1 MSQLSF
7 FDVDL
12 SQPVKTPSPIISGS
26 SSKIDTKTDKTVEKA
41 TLAMAST
48 KSKRDFHTEFIQLF
62 NQTARYHSRLDV
74 FRDFIHVAAISLE
87 NSVKQCPELEQ
98 TYFNVIARYE
108 SADLDVFAKLM
119 AICVNA
125 LDSQATDFLGE
136 LFMSLELGEGAW
148 GQFFTPFHISQ
159 LMANLI
165 IGDCSTIIE
174 QNGYISVS
182 EPTCGAGGMVIACA
196 NSVLQQGYN
205 PQMQM
210 IAVCTDIDE
219 IAARMCYV
227 QLALLG
233 IPAIVNIGN
242 SLTLDV
248 RQTLY
253 TPMLMLNSF
262 RFKSFLTA

>member
-26 SSKIDTKTDKTVEKA
+26 PSKIDTKTDKTAEKA
-41 TLAMAST
+41 TLTMAST

-74 FRDFIHVAAISLE
+74 FRDFIHIAAISLE

-108 SADLDVFAKLM
+108 RADLDAFAKLL
-119 AICVNA
+119 ALCVNA
-125 LDSQATDFLGE
+125 LDHQATDFLGAV
-136 LFMSLELGEGAW
+136 FMALELGEGAW
-148 GQFFTPFHISQ
+148 GQFFTPFHVSQ
-159 LMANLI
+159 MMSDII
-165 IGDCSTIIE
+165 IGDCSKIID
-174 QNGYISVS
+174 QNGYISVC

-196 NSVLQQGYN
+196 NTLLNQGYN
-205 PQMQM
+205 YQTQM

-219 IAARMCYV
+219 IAAKMCYV

-242 SLTLDV
+242 SLSLEV

>member
-12 SQPVKTPSPIISGS
+12 SQTAKTQPSIIAEPPSQGHI
-26 SSKIDTKTDKTVEKA
+26 KAKKMGEKVNL
-41 TLAMAST
+41 TIGDPNLN
-48 KSKRDFHTEFIQLF
+48 RDFHTEFIQTF
-62 NQTARYHSRLDV
+62 NQTARYHSRIEV

-98 TYFNVIARYE
+98 TYFKVIARYE
-108 SADLDVFAKLM
+108 RADLELFAKLL

-125 LDSQATDFLGE
+125 LDQQATDFLGAV
-136 LFMSLELGEGAW
+136 FMSLELGEGAW
-148 GQFFTPFHISQ
+148 GQFFTPFHVSQ
-159 LMANLI
+159 LMSDI
-165 IGDCSTIIE
+165 TIGDCSTIIE
-174 QNGYISVS
+174 QNGYVRVL
-182 EPTCGAGGMVIACA
+182 EPTCGAGGMIIACA
-196 NSVLQQGYN
+196 NTLLNQGYN
-205 PQMQM
+205 PQTQM

-219 IAARMCYV
+219 VAARMCYV

-242 SLTLDV
+242 SLTQTV
-248 RQTLY
+248 RQTLH
-253 TPMLMLNSF
+253 TPMLMLNAF

>member
-12 SQPVKTPSPIISGS
+12 SQTAKTQSPVIVESSNQRHAKAKTTS
-26 SSKIDTKTDKTVEKA
+26 EKVNL
-41 TLAMAST
+41 TMGDPNLN
-48 KSKRDFHTEFIQLF
+48 RDFHKEFIQTF
-62 NQTARYHSRLDV
+62 NQTARYHSRIEV

-98 TYFNVIARYE
+98 TYFKVIARYE
-108 SADLDVFAKLM
+108 RADLELFVKLL

-125 LDSQATDFLGE
+125 LDQRATDFLGAV
-136 LFMSLELGEGAW
+136 FMSLELGEGAW

-174 QNGYISVS
+174 KNGYISVS

-205 PQMQM
+205 PQTHM

-219 IAARMCYV
+219 VAARMCYV

-242 SLTLDV
+242 SLTQDV

-262 RFKSFLTA
+262 RFKPFLTT

>member
-7 FDVDL
+7 FYVDL
-12 SQPVKTPSPIISGS
+12 SKPAKVASPIISGS
-26 SSKIDTKTDKTVEKA
+26 PSKIDTKTDKIVEKA
-41 TLAMAST
+41 NLATVNA
-48 KSKRDFHTEFIQLF
+48 KSKRDFHKEFIQLF

-108 SADLDVFAKLM
+108 RADLDVFAKLI

-159 LMANLI
+159 LMANFI
-165 IGDCSTIIE
+165 IGDCSKIIE
-174 QNGYISVS
+174 KNGYISVC

-205 PQMQM
+205 SQTQM

-219 IAARMCYV
+219 VAARMCYV

-242 SLTLDV
+242 SLTLEV